1 MTGVTAFKRR
11 NNGVDL
17 PKDFPERLEQF
28 REVSGLS
35 WGELAACMGV
45 DHERVT
51 SWRRGALPRDLALS
65 KLYRVAQRVPGG
77 MSTLFPNIVDVL
89 GAEE

>member
-1 MTGVTAFKRR
+1 MEASVLTRR

-17 PKDFPERLEQF
+17 PKDFPECLERF

-35 WGELAACMGV
+35 WGELAASLGV
-45 DHERVT
+45 DHERLT
-51 SWRRGALPRDLALS
+51 SWRRGALPRDLALP

-77 MSTLFPNIVDVL
+77 MGALFSNIVDVL
-89 GAEE
+89 GDEE

>member
-1 MTGVTAFKRR
+1 MEASVLKRR

-17 PKDFPERLEQF
+17 PEDFPERLEQF

-65 KLYRVAQRVPGG
+65 KLYRVAQWVPGG
-77 MSTLFPNIVDVL
+77 MEALFPNIVDVL
-89 GAEE
+89 GNEE

>member
-1 MTGVTAFKRR
+1 MTGATAFKRR

-45 DHERVT
+45 DHERVMN
-51 SWRRGALPRDLALS
+51 WRRGVLPRDLALS
-65 KLYRVAQRVPGG
+65 NLMRVAQRIPGG
-77 MSTLFPNIVDVL
+77 MDALFPNVVDVL